1 MVLFSPETST
11 ITVFITIFSVKKKK
25 KKRYFIDIYVLFNI
39 LCMLKKYILNFS
51 KYMNIEINF

>member
-11 ITVFITIFSVKKKK
+11 ITVFITIFSVKKK